1 MPDPGKRI
9 VIAGSGA
16 AGLMAAGSAVGDV
29 TVLEKMPRPGMKLAI
44 TGKGRCNLTNIAP
57 LDVFL
62 SHFGPN
68 GRFLKFAFSEFF
80 SRELISLLESLGVP
94 VVTER
99 GGRVFPVSN
108 EAGDV
113 VDALVR
119 RAQKNGARF
128 RLKTKVKRLVV
139 QDGRVAGVEI
149 DRPDGP
155 EFIPA
160 DSVILAC
167 GGLSYSG
174 TGSTGDGFAMAKAAG
189 HTIIPTRP
197 ALVPLVTV
205 QDTKPIQGLA
215 LKNVRVTLWVAGKK
229 TADDFGEMLFTHFG
243 LSGPI
248 ILSLSRAAV
257 DGLSAKHLVQI
268 SIDLKPALDEKKLD
282 ARLLRDLEAS
292 GKKRVENIFKDL
304 LPASLIPVALD
315 ATRIPADKPGHQVK
329 SEERKRLRV
338 WLKDFRFDV
347 AGHRGYSEAI
357 ITAGGVSL
365 REVDPKTMQSK
376 LIRGLY
382 FAGET
387 LDLDADTGGYNLQ
400 AAFSTGRLAGLAASI
415 YDG

>member
-1 MPDPGKRI
+1 MPDPVRRI
-9 VIAGSGA
+9 VIVGAGA
-16 AGLMAAGSAVGDV
+16 AGLMAAGSATGDV

-57 LDVFL
+57 LDIFL
-62 SHFGPN
+62 SHFGSN

-80 SRELISLLESLGVP
+80 SQDLISLLESLSVST
-94 VVTER
+94 VTER

-113 VDALVR
+113 VNALVLH
-119 RAQKNGARF
+119 AKENGARF
-128 RLKTKVKRLVV
+128 RFKTKVKRLNI
-139 QDGRVAGVEI
+139 QDGKICGVEI
-149 DRPDGP
+149 DRPEGP
-155 EFIPA
+155 EFITA
-160 DSVILAC
+160 DAVILAC

-197 ALVPLVTV
+197 ALVPLVTS
-205 QDTKPIQGLA
+205 QDTKPVQGLA

-229 TADDFGEMLFTHFG
+229 AADDFGEMLFTHFG
-243 LSGPI
+243 LSGPV

-257 DGLSAKHLVQI
+257 DGLSAGHPVQI
-268 SIDLKPALDEKKLD
+268 FIDLKPALDEKKLD

-292 GKKRVENIFKDL
+292 GKKRIDNIIKDL
-304 LPASLIPVALD
+304 LPLRLIPICLD
-315 ATRIPADKPGHQVK
+315 AARIPAEKPGHQVK

-347 AGHRGYSEAI
+347 TGHRGYSEAI

-365 REVDPKTMQSK
+365 REVYAKTMESK
-376 LIRGLY
+376 IIRGLY

-387 LDLDADTGGYNLQ
+387 LDIDADTGGYNLQ
-400 AAFSTGRLAGLAASI
+400 AAFSTGRLAGLAASERSK
-415 YDG
+415 